1 MTDLENKLQETEDKL
16 KKTEKNKK
24 DQIRQL
30 ENKVSHI
37 YPFIS
42 VICEITWS

>member
-1 MTDLENKLQETEDKL
+1 MTDLENKLQEAEDKL

-30 ENKVSHI
+30 ENKVSCI
-37 YPFIS
+37 YRFIS
-42 VICEITWS
+42 NSCNTCL